1 MLQHWAKA
9 GKSQTRCAPWEQR
22 RVGLS
27 GFKASLDYIA
37 GSKRNENSL
46 IAGKEVHLQG
56 RVPGRESAGIRE
68 GRRDSRQQ

>member
-1 MLQHWAKA
+1 MD
-9 GKSQTRCAPWEQR
+9 
-22 RVGLS
+22 LS

-37 GSKRNENSL
+37 GSKRNEDSL

-56 RVPGRESAGIRE
+56 RVPGRESGGIRE

>member
-1 MLQHWAKA
+1 M
-9 GKSQTRCAPWEQR
+9 
-22 RVGLS
+22 GLS
-27 GFKASLDYIA
+27 GFKAGLDYIA

-56 RVPGRESAGIRE
+56 RVPGRESGGIRE